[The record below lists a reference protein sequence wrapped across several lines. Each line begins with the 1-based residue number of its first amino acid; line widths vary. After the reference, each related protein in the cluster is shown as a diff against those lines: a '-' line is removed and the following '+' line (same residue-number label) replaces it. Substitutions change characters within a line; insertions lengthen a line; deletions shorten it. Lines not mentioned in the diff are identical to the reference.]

1 MSRTKKKEGAV
12 RGKTTN
18 RIINILLVLGCLTIL
33 FPLYMTVIIAFK
45 KPSEMTNDVAGAL
58 AFPQKWS
65 FENFAEAMRVTDFW
79 HSLGN
84 SLLITGV
91 TVVLCILIHSL
102 AGYLIGRKMKQR
114 KIFKIS
120 YYYIVSGMFVP
131 FAVLMMPLVKETA
144 QLGIANRF
152 GVIVLYVVFFMPMNV
167 LLYSGY
173 LTNIPLALE
182 EAACV
187 DGASTWKTYWKIVFP
202 IMKPMHATVAILSIM
217 WTWNDFLMPLI
228 LLSDRKYQTL
238 QLSQYVFQG
247 QFNTQYNLAF
257 ASYLLVLL
265 PVLLVYVFCQK
276 WIIAGVT
283 NGAVKA

>member
-173 LTNIPLALE
+173 LTKYPVGIGRGSLRGWCKHMENLLE
-182 EAACV
+182 NCISNYETNAC
-187 DGASTWKTYWKIVFP
+187 DSCSSDSTRH
-202 IMKPMHATVAILSIM
+202 MERC
-217 WTWNDFLMPLI
+217 NDTTCNYVRLRK
-228 LLSDRKYQTL
+228 RKYTAIGT
-238 QLSQYVFQG
+238 VD
-247 QFNTQYNLAF
+247 
-257 ASYLLVLL
+257 L
-265 PVLLVYVFCQK
+265 PDTVWNKL
-276 WIIAGVT
+276 
-283 NGAVKA
+283 

>member
-18 RIINILLVLGCLTIL
+18 RIINILLALGCLTVL

-102 AGYLIGRKMKQR
+102 AGYLIGRKTNLYQGLWKVFEKVNQR
-114 KIFKIS
+114 VGLERKS
-120 YYYIVSGMFVP
+120 
-131 FAVLMMPLVKETA
+131 VKYK
-144 QLGIANRF
+144 G
-152 GVIVLYVVFFMPMNV
+152 
-167 LLYSGY
+167 
-173 LTNIPLALE
+173 
-182 EAACV
+182 
-187 DGASTWKTYWKIVFP
+187 K
-202 IMKPMHATVAILSIM
+202 LSEI
-217 WTWNDFLMPLI
+217 
-228 LLSDRKYQTL
+228 K
-238 QLSQYVFQG
+238 G
-247 QFNTQYNLAF
+247 
-257 ASYLLVLL
+257 
-265 PVLLVYVFCQK
+265 
-276 WIIAGVT
+276 
-283 NGAVKA
+283 

>member
-1 MSRTKKKEGAV
+1 MSRTKKKKALFVV
-12 RGKTTN
+12 RLQTG
-18 RIINILLVLGCLTIL
+18 LLIFYWHLAASTVL

-102 AGYLIGRKMKQR
+102 AYYLIGRKMKQR

-152 GVIVLYVVFFMPMNV
+152 GVIVLYVVF
-167 LLYSGY
+167 L
-173 LTNIPLALE
+173 
-182 EAACV
+182 C
-187 DGASTWKTYWKIVFP
+187 
-202 IMKPMHATVAILSIM
+202 
-217 WTWNDFLMPLI
+217 
-228 LLSDRKYQTL
+228 R
-238 QLSQYVFQG
+238 
-247 QFNTQYNLAF
+247 
-257 ASYLLVLL
+257 
-265 PVLLVYVFCQK
+265 
-276 WIIAGVT
+276 
-283 NGAVKA
+283 

>member
-131 FAVLMMPLVKETA
+131 FGSYDAAGKRNCTAGNCKPLWCYRIVCCVFYADECTA
-144 QLGIANRF
+144 LFRI
-152 GVIVLYVVFFMPMNV
+152 
-167 LLYSGY
+167 S
-173 LTNIPLALE
+173 E
-182 EAACV
+182 
-187 DGASTWKTYWKIVFP
+187 
-202 IMKPMHATVAILSIM
+202 
-217 WTWNDFLMPLI
+217 
-228 LLSDRKYQTL
+228 
-238 QLSQYVFQG
+238 
-247 QFNTQYNLAF
+247 
-257 ASYLLVLL
+257 
-265 PVLLVYVFCQK
+265 
-276 WIIAGVT
+276 
-283 NGAVKA
+283 

>member
-18 RIINILLVLGCLTIL
+18 RIINILLALGCLTVL

-102 AGYLIGRKMKQR
+102 AGYLIGRKTNLYQGLWKVFE
-114 KIFKIS
+114 KINQQVGLERRS
-120 YYYIVSGMFVP
+120 
-131 FAVLMMPLVKETA
+131 VKYK
-144 QLGIANRF
+144 G
-152 GVIVLYVVFFMPMNV
+152 
-167 LLYSGY
+167 
-173 LTNIPLALE
+173 
-182 EAACV
+182 
-187 DGASTWKTYWKIVFP
+187 K
-202 IMKPMHATVAILSIM
+202 LSEI
-217 WTWNDFLMPLI
+217 
-228 LLSDRKYQTL
+228 K
-238 QLSQYVFQG
+238 G
-247 QFNTQYNLAF
+247 
-257 ASYLLVLL
+257 
-265 PVLLVYVFCQK
+265 
-276 WIIAGVT
+276 
-283 NGAVKA
+283 

>member
-102 AGYLIGRKMKQR
+102 AGYLIGRKTNLYQGLWKVFEKINQR
-114 KIFKIS
+114 VGLERRS
-120 YYYIVSGMFVP
+120 
-131 FAVLMMPLVKETA
+131 VKYK
-144 QLGIANRF
+144 G
-152 GVIVLYVVFFMPMNV
+152 
-167 LLYSGY
+167 
-173 LTNIPLALE
+173 
-182 EAACV
+182 
-187 DGASTWKTYWKIVFP
+187 K
-202 IMKPMHATVAILSIM
+202 LSEI
-217 WTWNDFLMPLI
+217 
-228 LLSDRKYQTL
+228 K
-238 QLSQYVFQG
+238 G
-247 QFNTQYNLAF
+247 
-257 ASYLLVLL
+257 
-265 PVLLVYVFCQK
+265 
-276 WIIAGVT
+276 
-283 NGAVKA
+283 

>member
-18 RIINILLVLGCLTIL
+18 RIINILLVLGCLTVL

-102 AGYLIGRKMKQR
+102 AGYLIGRKTNLYQGLWKVFE
-114 KIFKIS
+114 KINQQVGLERRS
-120 YYYIVSGMFVP
+120 
-131 FAVLMMPLVKETA
+131 VKYK
-144 QLGIANRF
+144 G
-152 GVIVLYVVFFMPMNV
+152 
-167 LLYSGY
+167 
-173 LTNIPLALE
+173 
-182 EAACV
+182 
-187 DGASTWKTYWKIVFP
+187 K
-202 IMKPMHATVAILSIM
+202 LSEI
-217 WTWNDFLMPLI
+217 
-228 LLSDRKYQTL
+228 K
-238 QLSQYVFQG
+238 G
-247 QFNTQYNLAF
+247 
-257 ASYLLVLL
+257 
-265 PVLLVYVFCQK
+265 
-276 WIIAGVT
+276 
-283 NGAVKA
+283 